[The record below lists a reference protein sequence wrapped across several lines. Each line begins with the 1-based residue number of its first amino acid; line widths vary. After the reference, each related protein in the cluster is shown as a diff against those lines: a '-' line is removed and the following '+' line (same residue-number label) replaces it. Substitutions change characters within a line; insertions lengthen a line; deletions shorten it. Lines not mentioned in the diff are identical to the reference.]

1 MNSNQT
7 ITCENTALIPC
18 FLCGNGLEIRTSVRN
33 KPYLICDWCG
43 VQTFIRGQRGI
54 KSFYEYKNSLKSGEI
69 IMTGKNNLKIT
80 ASINCLAEL
89 KAKLKQL
96 EGYPT
101 MLDLMLPQRKPEL
114 TVQVLHKAISQIE
127 NQLKEFLQ

>member
-1 MNSNQT
+1 MNPQQT
-7 ITCENTALIPC
+7 IPFENTALIPC
-18 FLCGNGLEIRTSVRN
+18 FLCGNGLEIRTSKRN

-89 KAKLKQL
+89 KAKVENGVERLILAVGGQI
-96 EGYPT
+96 
-101 MLDLMLPQRKPEL
+101 
-114 TVQVLHKAISQIE
+114 TVSGQIGQE
-127 NQLKEFLQ
+127 AF